1 MALIQY
7 KNPTGVLHIG
17 EGRFFYA
24 GEPQKVTAKERD
36 ELLKAYE
43 DLEEVKEDKQTSK
56 SKEEPVDEEEYD
68 ELEDEGEANA

>member
-56 SKEEPVDEEEYD
+56 SKEDPVDEEESD
-68 ELEDEGEANA
+68 ELENEGEANA

>member
-56 SKEEPVDEEEYD
+56 SKEDPVDEEKYD
-68 ELEDEGEANA
+68 ELENEGEANA